1 MRKTLRN
8 YLIPFPFLF
17 SIYPVLS
24 LIAFNISEMSLED
37 GIRALILSMFLTLII
52 YILLA
57 VVIRNPIKSSML
69 TTLIVVMIFSYGHSY
84 DIVNSVTIFGNS
96 LGRHRYLVIVYIAI
110 FVIAF
115 WLVLRS
121 ERNMISLT
129 KILNIISFSLLII
142 PLYQIIDYQ
151 LERRQAYKE
160 IRNEVY
166 LESGVSRSRGQPAP
180 DVYYIITDG
189 YPRNDFILQ
198 YMNMDNSY
206 FVDYLE
212 SKGFFVAECSQSNY
226 TTTSGS
232 MAATLNM
239 DYLNNND
246 EERSGTLPP
255 NPKLNAM
262 IHSNRVQAIFD
273 NLDYTIVTFDNGYPW
288 LNWETSDVQYDLPFE
303 LSDIGFFTKSIND
316 FEILAIKT
324 TVARLSIDLSIMPEL
339 EQYNIPI
346 TDWDIPGVPRRNKIL
361 FMLDTIPGLPNTI
374 PGPKFIYFHIV
385 FPHPPY
391 IMDADGELLSEE
403 PDDELAAYAD
413 QIAYLNSRLIEIV
426 DTLLQE
432 SHPEP
437 IIVIQSDHG
446 ASIDYENLDID
457 KANRLGILNAFY
469 LPGNDTNELYSTISP
484 INTFRLIF
492 DRYFNGRYGLLSDNS
507 IVGKEGPF
515 TTIPCSLDPKQ

>member
-166 LESGVSRSRGQPAP
+166 LESGVSRTRDQPAP

-255 NPKLNAM
+255 NPKLDAM

-324 TVARLSIDLSIMPEL
+324 TVARL
-339 EQYNIPI
+339 
-346 TDWDIPGVPRRNKIL
+346 
-361 FMLDTIPGLPNTI
+361 
-374 PGPKFIYFHIV
+374 
-385 FPHPPY
+385 
-391 IMDADGELLSEE
+391 
-403 PDDELAAYAD
+403 
-413 QIAYLNSRLIEIV
+413 
-426 DTLLQE
+426 
-432 SHPEP
+432 
-437 IIVIQSDHG
+437 
-446 ASIDYENLDID
+446 
-457 KANRLGILNAFY
+457 
-469 LPGNDTNELYSTISP
+469 
-484 INTFRLIF
+484 
-492 DRYFNGRYGLLSDNS
+492 
-507 IVGKEGPF
+507 
-515 TTIPCSLDPKQ
+515 